1 MNKML
6 VLIAACSIA
15 LTGAALADYKIDEK
29 GKCRD
34 DHGKF
39 AKQELCEHHA
49 YKVDSKG
56 KCRDEHG
63 KFADGKFC
71 HA

>member
-1 MNKML
+1 MM

-15 LTGAALADYKIDEK
+15 LTGAALADYKVDE
-29 GKCRD
+29 
-34 DHGKF
+34 
-39 AKQELCEHHA
+39 
-49 YKVDSKG
+49 KG

-71 HA
+71 HV